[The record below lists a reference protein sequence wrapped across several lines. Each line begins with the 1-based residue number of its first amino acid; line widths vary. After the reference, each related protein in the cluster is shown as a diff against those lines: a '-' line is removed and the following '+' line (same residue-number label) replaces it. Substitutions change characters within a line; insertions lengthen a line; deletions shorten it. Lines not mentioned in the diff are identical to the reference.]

1 MTTAAATEAVHV
13 VGAGALRAVVE
24 RAVAGLDGSAPAT
37 CLVPYVPDRAS
48 LAEWTDTRLSAEVGG
63 ALDAVLADVQH
74 ELGHAERIVFVL
86 PAAPLMGG
94 RDSMGASAVTN
105 GVLSMARTLSIE
117 LARDGVTVNVL
128 ALGSDADPA
137 AQLAALLGPG
147 GEQSTG
153 QEIYLTGGSDLGRL
167 RP

>member
-24 RAVAGLDGSAPAT
+24 RAVARLADPVQAS
-37 CLVPYVPDRAS
+37 CLIPHVPDRAP
-48 LAEWTDTRLSAEVGG
+48 LAEWTDTRLAAEVGG
-63 ALDAVLADVQH
+63 ALDAVLADVQR
-74 ELGHAERIVFVL
+74 ELGHAERFVFVL
-86 PAAPLMGG
+86 PAVPLMGCP
-94 RDSMGASAVTN
+94 DSMGASAVTN

-128 ALGSDADPA
+128 ALDGGADPA

-147 GEQSTG
+147 GAQTTG